1 MKEEEIYNK
10 AIELGYQGELNL
22 VDIRNWLIDNDVV
35 CLVCDFTKEYWD
47 NGSKR
52 WVIKV
57 YNEKNPTTMFT
68 ERRGFRTFDEAFME
82 VIMDGLKSYEKNI
95 NGFDYEKDLTEKIA
109 NMKPA
114 NLWD

>member
-10 AIELGYQGELNL
+10 ATELGYQGELNL
-22 VDIRNWLIDNDVV
+22 VDIRNWLIDNNVV
-35 CLVCDFTKEYWD
+35 CLVCDFTVEEWD

-57 YNEKNPTTMFT
+57 YNENDPTTMFT
-68 ERRGFRTFDEAFME
+68 ERRGFRTFNDAFME
-82 VIMDGLKSYEKNI
+82 VIMDGLKAHEKNI
-95 NGFDYEKDLTEKIA
+95 NGFDYEKDLTERIA
-109 NMKPA
+109 NMRPA